1 MIVNIY
7 YVDEKTGL
15 TRKSRAYSYRC
26 ALESPAVGMRVIA
39 PTSEREAL
47 AEICEV
53 DVPEDKINPKI
64 LPLLKEITKEA
75 PTNGE

>member
-1 MIVNIY
+1 MIVNVY
-7 YVDEKTGL
+7 YVDEKTGFV
-15 TRKSRAYSYRC
+15 RRNRAYSYRC
-26 ALESPAVGMRVIA
+26 SIESPAVGMRVIA

-47 AEICEV
+47 AEICEI
-53 DVPEDKINPKI
+53 DVPESKVSPNV